1 LNFRALGVGLSI
13 GMPLLAGAAEP
24 SVPPQAAQRNGVLD
38 RQHARISGTLEAML
52 QRADTLL
59 SGERLYDLP
68 TGSYVRIGGRAI
80 LHRPEDRDQD
90 ASGILSAKIR
100 LPRTQDRLQVVLQ
113 QDIENVLLSRSQ
125 QEAQEEVGGP
135 PQDDSQ
141 YLGLRGVFV
150 EKLKLQMH
158 ADLGVKL
165 RMPPDPYARFR
176 VQRLWPLGAWNLL
189 LSETLLWRQS
199 EQASAA
205 SELGLLRPIGAR
217 SALSATSNATWRQR
231 TSGFDWSQ
239 TVHLAHAINDRSIGA
254 LEAGVLGNT
263 EPTAGV
269 TAYYVSLRYRRR
281 LYSDWLVLE
290 LRPQL
295 TYPRDDDFQPVPS
308 LTLTL
313 EAYFG
318 QGSLR
323 PL

>member
-1 LNFRALGVGLSI
+1 LNIRALSVALSI

-24 SVPPQAAQRNGVLD
+24 SVPPQANGLLD

-52 QRADTLL
+52 QRADALL

-80 LHRPEDRDQD
+80 LYRPEDREHDM
-90 ASGILSAKIR
+90 SGILSAKIR

-125 QEAQEEVGGP
+125 QEAQAEVGGP

-141 YLGLRGVFV
+141 YLGLRGVLV

-176 VQRLWPLGAWNLL
+176 VQRLWPLRSWNLL
-189 LSETLLWRQS
+189 LSETLLWRHS

-205 SELGLLRPIGAR
+205 SELGLLRPLGTR
-217 SALSATSNATWRQR
+217 SVLSAISNATWRER

-239 TVHLAHAINDRSIGA
+239 TVGLTHAIDQRSLAA

-263 EPTAGV
+263 EPTSGV

-318 QGSLR
+318 QGYLR